1 MTDQINTWH
10 EQRLNA
16 ATELRNLVEDVKTGK
31 VEFTAEVRAELDRLN
46 GAIDGTAD
54 AIQAVQRAEE
64 ATKVAER
71 ARAEW
76 ERTIRPEQLDARDK
90 KHNDEFVRF
99 LKGERRSIDMDF
111 RAVAREA
118 EAIRQG
124 ASGKEFRDL
133 VKGTASAG
141 GDLVPT
147 TLLRQLY
154 VYLQTFAAIR
164 QTNVRIVTTAS
175 GENLDMP
182 TVATY
187 GTAAIRGEGSALAE
201 NDPTFGKV
209 TLGAW
214 KYGQLVQVSRELLD
228 DSGVDVLSFV
238 AEDAGRALGIATG
251 NDYLNGNG
259 SNKPLGAL
267 AAYATGVTGQT
278 GATGLPSYGN
288 LVDLV
293 YSVAAPYRRRGA
305 YWMFRD
311 ATVGKIR
318 GITDTTGQPIWTPT
332 MIPGQPDRLLGY
344 QVIEDPAIAAMATGV
359 VTGIFGDFSGF
370 VIRDVGTMRFERSDD
385 FAFDADLISF
395 RAVMRTDSDVLDTR
409 SLRVYRGG
417 TA

>member
-1 MTDQINTWH
+1 MDKINTWH
-10 EQRLNA
+10 EERLHA
-16 ATELRNLVEDVKTGK
+16 ANELRKLVDDVKTGK

-46 GAIDGTAD
+46 GAIDSTAS
-54 AIQAVQRAEE
+54 AIQTMQRAEE
-64 ATKVAER
+64 ATKVAEQ
-71 ARAEW
+71 ARSEW
-76 ERTIRPEQLDARDK
+76 ERTIRPEVLDARDA
-90 KHNDEFVRF
+90 KHSSEFLSF

-111 RAVAREA
+111 RSVAREA
-118 EAIRQG
+118 ELIRQG
-124 ASGKEFRDL
+124 VTGQEFRDL
-133 VKGTASAG
+133 LKGTASAG
-141 GDLVPT
+141 GDTVPT

-164 QTNVRIVTTAS
+164 QTNVRIVTTTS

-187 GTAAIRGEGSALAE
+187 GTAAIRGEGSALGE
-201 NDPTFGKV
+201 NDATFSKV

-228 DSGVDVLSFV
+228 DSGVDILSFV

-259 SNKPLGAL
+259 TNKPLGAL
-267 AAYATGVTGQT
+267 VAYATGVTGQN

-293 YSVAAPYRRRGA
+293 YSVAAPYRRRGS

-318 GITDTTGQPIWTPT
+318 GIVDTTGQPIWTPT

-370 VIRDVGTMRFERSDD
+370 VIRDVGAMRFERSDD

>member
-1 MTDQINTWH
+1 MDQIKTWH
-10 EQRLNA
+10 EARLNA
-16 ATELRNLVEDVKTGK
+16 ATELRKLVEDIKTGK

-46 GAIDGTAD
+46 QTIDDTQS
-54 AIQAVQRAEE
+54 AIQTMQRAEE
-64 ATKVAER
+64 ATKVADQ

-76 ERTIRPEQLDARDK
+76 ERTVRPEVLDARDA
-90 KHNDEFVRF
+90 KHANEFLSF

-111 RAVAREA
+111 RQVAKES
-118 EAIRQG
+118 ELIRQG
-124 ASGKEFRDL
+124 IGGKEFRDL
-133 VKGTASAG
+133 LKVAAASG
-141 GDLVPT
+141 GDTVPT

-187 GTAAIRGEGSALAE
+187 GTASLRGEGSALGE
-201 NDPTFGKV
+201 NDATFGKV
-209 TLGAW
+209 TVGAW
-214 KYGQLVQVSRELLD
+214 KYGQIVQVSRELLD
-228 DSGVDVLSFV
+228 DSGVDILSFV

-251 NDYLNGNG
+251 AAYLNGTG
-259 SNKPLGAL
+259 SNQPTGAL
-267 AAYATGVTGQT
+267 VAYATGVTGQN
-278 GATGLPSYGN
+278 GATGLPSYTN
-288 LVDLV
+288 LVDLT
-293 YSVAAPYRRRGA
+293 YSVTAPYRRRGS

-318 GITDTTGQPIWTPT
+318 GIVDTTGQPIWTPT
-332 MIPGQPDRLLGY
+332 MVPGQPDRLLGY
-344 QVIEDPAIAAMATGV
+344 SVIEDPAIAAMATGV

-370 VIRDVGTMRFERSDD
+370 VIRDVGAMRFERSDD

-395 RAVMRTDSDVLDTR
+395 RAVMRTDSKVLDAA